1 MYQSATGAFAVP
13 LVLLTLLTVLVVAA
27 IFLPAFLRDSR
38 RKKIQQQPFPAA
50 WRHILKQRM
59 PYFRALPA
67 DLQLQLKKLIQVFVA
82 EKQFV
87 GCAGLEVTDEM
98 KVTIAAQACLLLLNK
113 PAHYYPKLKQILI
126 YPAAFI
132 VPTQESDAAGVISE
146 VTQIRQ
152 GESWQTGQIILSWMD
167 TLRSAALSNDGHNL
181 VIHEFAHQLDQLKG
195 HASGA
200 PQLSANQNYQQWSL
214 VLSEEFEQLQRQ
226 LAQGIPTLFDPYAA
240 TNPAEFFA
248 VISEV
253 FFEQPELFA
262 AKHSALYQQLRLF
275 YALDPLS
282 WAQTHPV
289 TTGRV

>member
-1 MYQSATGAFAVP
+1 MP
-13 LVLLTLLTVLVVAA
+13 LLLLTLLTLAVIAGV
-27 IFLPAFLRDSR
+27 FLPAMWRQYR
-38 RKKIQQQPFPAA
+38 REKIQQQPFPTA
-50 WRHILKQRM
+50 WRQILKQRM

-87 GCAGLEVTDEM
+87 GCADLVVTDEM

-126 YPAAFI
+126 YPAAFV
-132 VPTQESDAAGVISE
+132 VPTQQSDTAGVVSE
-146 VTQIRQ
+146 QTQVRL
-152 GESWQTGQIILSWMD
+152 GESWQTGQIVLSWVD
-167 TLRSAALSNDGHNL
+167 TLKSAAICNDGHNL

-195 HASGA
+195 QATGA
-200 PQLSANQNYQQWSL
+200 PLLSSTQAYQEWAL
-214 VLSEEFEQLQRQ
+214 VLSREFEQLQKQ
-226 LAQGIPTLFDPYAA
+226 LALGLPTLFDAYAA

-253 FFEQPELFA
+253 FFEQPDLFA
-262 AKHSALYQQLRLF
+262 AQHAALYQQLRSF

-282 WAQTHPV
+282 WVQTHPV
-289 TTGRV
+289 NALRT

>member
-1 MYQSATGAFAVP
+1 MP
-13 LVLLTLLTVLVVAA
+13 LLLLTLLTLVVLTA
-27 IFLPAFLRDSR
+27 IFLPPAWTAYR
-38 RKKIQQQPFPAA
+38 RKKIQQRPFPAA
-50 WRHILKQRM
+50 WRQILKHRM

-87 GCAGLEVTDEM
+87 GCADLVVTDEM

-126 YPAAFI
+126 YPAAFV
-132 VPTQESDAAGVISE
+132 VPTQQADNAGVVRE
-146 VTQIRQ
+146 MAQVRL
-152 GESWQTGQIILSWMD
+152 GESWQTGQIILSWVD
-167 TLRSAALSNDGHNL
+167 TLKSAAICNDGHNL

-195 HASGA
+195 QATGA
-200 PQLSANQNYQQWSL
+200 PLLNSTEAYQQWSK
-214 VLSEEFEQLQRQ
+214 VLSYEFEQLQKQ
-226 LAQGIPTLFDPYAA
+226 LALGMPTLFDAYAA

-253 FFEQPELFA
+253 FFERPDLFA
-262 AKHSALYQQLRLF
+262 AQHSALYQQLRSF

-282 WAQTHPV
+282 WAQTHPALLHQS
-289 TTGRV
+289 

>member
-1 MYQSATGAFAVP
+1 MP
-13 LVLLTLLTVLVVAA
+13 LLLLTLLTLVVLAA
-27 IFLPAFLRDSR
+27 IFLPPVWRQYR

-50 WRHILKQRM
+50 WRQILKHRM

-87 GCAGLEVTDEM
+87 GCADLVVTDEM

-126 YPAAFI
+126 YPAAFV
-132 VPTQESDAAGVISE
+132 VPTAQSDTAGVVSE
-146 VTQIRQ
+146 MAQVRL
-152 GESWQTGQIILSWMD
+152 GESWQTGQIILSWVD
-167 TLRSAALSNDGHNL
+167 TLKSAAICNDGHNL

-195 HASGA
+195 QATGA
-200 PQLSANQNYQQWSL
+200 PLLSSTQAYQEWSL
-214 VLSEEFEQLQRQ
+214 VLSHEFEQLQKQ
-226 LAQGIPTLFDPYAA
+226 LAQGLPTLFDSYAA

-253 FFEQPELFA
+253 FFEQPDLFA
-262 AKHSALYQQLRLF
+262 AQHGALYQQLRSF

-282 WAQTHPV
+282 WAQTHPALLHQS
-289 TTGRV
+289 

>member
-1 MYQSATGAFAVP
+1 MP
-13 LVLLTLLTVLVVAA
+13 LLLLTLLTLAVLAA
-27 IFLPAFLRDSR
+27 IFLPPVWRQYR
-38 RKKIQQQPFPAA
+38 RKKIQQQPFPAP
-50 WRHILKQRM
+50 WRQILKHRM

-87 GCAGLEVTDEM
+87 GCAGLIVTDEM

-126 YPAAFI
+126 YPAAFV
-132 VPTQESDAAGVISE
+132 VPTAQSDTAGVVSE
-146 VTQIRQ
+146 MAQVRL
-152 GESWQTGQIILSWMD
+152 GESWQTGQIILSWVD
-167 TLRSAALSNDGHNL
+167 TLQSAAICNDGHNL

-195 HASGA
+195 QATGA
-200 PQLSANQNYQQWSL
+200 PLLKSAEAYKEWSG
-214 VLSEEFEQLQRQ
+214 VLSREFEQLQKQ
-226 LAQGIPTLFDPYAA
+226 LSLGLPTLFDSYAA

-253 FFEQPELFA
+253 FFEQPDLFVA
-262 AKHSALYQQLRLF
+262 QHPALYQQLHSF

-289 TTGRV
+289 NALRT

>member
-1 MYQSATGAFAVP
+1 MP
-13 LVLLTLLTVLVVAA
+13 LLLLTLLTLVVLAA
-27 IFLPAFLRDSR
+27 IFLPPVWRQYR

-50 WRHILKQRM
+50 WRQILKHRM

-87 GCAGLEVTDEM
+87 GCADLVVTDEM

-126 YPAAFI
+126 YPAAFV
-132 VPTQESDAAGVISE
+132 VPTAQSDTAGVVSE
-146 VTQIRQ
+146 MAQVRL
-152 GESWQTGQIILSWMD
+152 GESWQTGQILLSWVD
-167 TLRSAALSNDGHNL
+167 TLKSAAICNDGHNL

-195 HASGA
+195 QATGA
-200 PQLSANQNYQQWSL
+200 PLLSSTQAYQEWSL
-214 VLSEEFEQLQRQ
+214 VLSHEFEQLQKQ
-226 LAQGIPTLFDPYAA
+226 LAQGLPTLFDSYAA

-253 FFEQPELFA
+253 FFEQPDLFA
-262 AKHSALYQQLRLF
+262 AQHPALYQQLRSF

-282 WAQTHPV
+282 WAQTHPALLHQS
-289 TTGRV
+289 

>member
-1 MYQSATGAFAVP
+1 MP
-13 LVLLTLLTVLVVAA
+13 LLLLTLLTLVVLAGV
-27 IFLPAFLRDSR
+27 FLPSYWRQYR
-38 RKKIQQQPFPAA
+38 RKKIQQQPFPTA
-50 WRHILKQRM
+50 WRQILKQRM

-87 GCAGLEVTDEM
+87 GCADLVVTDEM

-126 YPAAFI
+126 YPAAFV
-132 VPTQESDAAGVISE
+132 VPSQQPDAAGVVSE
-146 VTQIRQ
+146 QTQVRL
-152 GESWQTGQIILSWMD
+152 GESWQTGQIVLSWVD
-167 TLRSAALSNDGHNL
+167 TLKSAAICNDGHNL

-195 HASGA
+195 QATGA
-200 PQLSANQNYQQWSL
+200 PLLSSTQAYQEWSL
-214 VLSEEFEQLQRQ
+214 VLSREFELLQKQ
-226 LAQGIPTLFDPYAA
+226 LALGLPTLFDAYAA

-253 FFEQPELFA
+253 FFEQPDLFA
-262 AKHSALYQQLRLF
+262 AQHAALYQQLRSF

-282 WAQTHPV
+282 WVQTHPV
-289 TTGRV
+289 NALRT

>member
-1 MYQSATGAFAVP
+1 MP
-13 LVLLTLLTVLVVAA
+13 LVFLTILTLSVLAA
-27 IFLPAFLRDSR
+27 IFLPPVWRQYR
-38 RKKIQQQPFPAA
+38 RKKIQQRPFPSS
-50 WRHILKQRM
+50 WRQILKQRM

-67 DLQLQLKKLIQVFVA
+67 DLQLQLKKLILVFVA
-82 EKQFV
+82 EKQFI
-87 GCAGLEVTDEM
+87 GCAGLTVTDEM

-126 YPAAFI
+126 YPAAFV
-132 VPTQESDAAGVISE
+132 VPTQQADHAGIVSE
-146 VTQIRQ
+146 MAQIRL
-152 GESWQTGQIILSWMD
+152 GESWQTGQIILSWLD
-167 TLRSAALSNDGHNL
+167 TLKSAAICNDGHNL

-195 HASGA
+195 QATGA
-200 PQLSANQNYQQWSL
+200 PELNSAEAYKEWSL
-214 VLSEEFEQLQRQ
+214 VLSREYAQLQQQ
-226 LAQGIPTLFDPYAA
+226 LALGLPTLFDAYAA

-262 AKHSALYQQLRLF
+262 AQHPALYQQLRSF

-289 TTGRV
+289 PPLRS

>member
-1 MYQSATGAFAVP
+1 MP
-13 LVLLTLLTVLVVAA
+13 LLLLTLLTLVVLAA
-27 IFLPAFLRDSR
+27 IFLPPVWRQYR

-50 WRHILKQRM
+50 WRQILKHRM

-87 GCAGLEVTDEM
+87 GCADLVVTDEM

-126 YPAAFI
+126 YPAAFV
-132 VPTQESDAAGVISE
+132 VPTAQSDTAGVVSE
-146 VTQIRQ
+146 MAQVRL
-152 GESWQTGQIILSWMD
+152 GESWQTGQIILSWVD
-167 TLRSAALSNDGHNL
+167 TLKSAAICNDGHNL

-195 HASGA
+195 QATGA
-200 PQLSANQNYQQWSL
+200 PLLSSTQAYQEWSL
-214 VLSEEFEQLQRQ
+214 VLSHEFEQLQKQ
-226 LAQGIPTLFDPYAA
+226 LAQGLPTLFDSYAA

-253 FFEQPELFA
+253 FFEQPDLFA
-262 AKHSALYQQLRLF
+262 AQHSALYQQLRSF

-282 WAQTHPV
+282 WAQTHPALLHQS
-289 TTGRV
+289 

>member
-1 MYQSATGAFAVP
+1 MP
-13 LVLLTLLTVLVVAA
+13 LLFLALLTFVVLAA
-27 IFLPAFLRDSR
+27 VFFPPVWRAYR

-50 WRHILKQRM
+50 WRQILKHRM

-87 GCAGLEVTDEM
+87 GCADLVVTDEM
-98 KVTIAAQACLLLLNK
+98 RVTIAAQACLLLLNK
-113 PAHYYPKLKQILI
+113 PPHYYPKLKQILI
-126 YPAAFI
+126 YPAAFV
-132 VPTQESDAAGVISE
+132 VPTAQSDAAGVVSE
-146 VTQIRQ
+146 MAQVRL
-152 GESWQTGQIILSWMD
+152 GESWQTGQIILSWVD
-167 TLRSAALSNDGHNL
+167 TLKSAAICNDGHNL

-195 HASGA
+195 QATGA
-200 PQLSANQNYQQWSL
+200 PLLRSTEAYQQWAE
-214 VLSEEFEQLQRQ
+214 VLSYEFEQLQKQ
-226 LAQGIPTLFDPYAA
+226 LALGLPTLFDSYAA

-253 FFEQPELFA
+253 FFEQPDLFA
-262 AKHSALYQQLRLF
+262 AQHGALYQQLRSF

-289 TTGRV
+289 NALRT

>member
-1 MYQSATGAFAVP
+1 MP
-13 LVLLTLLTVLVVAA
+13 LLFLALLTLLVLATIV
-27 IFLPAFLRDSR
+27 LPPLWRGYR
-38 RKKIQQQPFPAA
+38 RKKIQQQPFPSA
-50 WRHILKQRM
+50 WRQILKQRM

-87 GCAGLEVTDEM
+87 GCAGLTVTDEM

-126 YPAAFI
+126 YPAAFV
-132 VPTQESDAAGVISE
+132 VPTQQSDGAGVVSE
-146 VTQIRQ
+146 TAQVRL
-152 GESWQTGQIILSWMD
+152 GESWQSGQIVLSWVD
-167 TLRSAALSNDGHNL
+167 TLKSAAICNDGHNL

-195 HASGA
+195 QATGA
-200 PQLSANQNYQQWSL
+200 PLLNSTEAYQQWAK
-214 VLSEEFEQLQRQ
+214 VLSHEFEQLQQQ
-226 LAQGIPTLFDPYAA
+226 LVLGLPTLFDPYAA

-253 FFEQPELFA
+253 FFEQPDLFA
-262 AKHSALYQQLRLF
+262 AQHGALYQQLRSF

-282 WAQTHPV
+282 WAQTHPALLHQS
-289 TTGRV
+289 

>member
-1 MYQSATGAFAVP
+1 MP
-13 LVLLTLLTVLVVAA
+13 LLLLTLLTLVVLAA
-27 IFLPAFLRDSR
+27 IFLPPVWKTYR

-50 WRHILKQRM
+50 WRQILKHRM

-87 GCAGLEVTDEM
+87 GCADLVVTDEM

-126 YPAAFI
+126 YPAAFV
-132 VPTQESDAAGVISE
+132 VPTAQSDTAGVVSE
-146 VTQIRQ
+146 MAQVRL
-152 GESWQTGQIILSWMD
+152 GESWQTGQIILSWVD
-167 TLRSAALSNDGHNL
+167 TLKSAAICNDGHNL

-195 HASGA
+195 QATGA
-200 PQLSANQNYQQWSL
+200 PLLNSTEAYQQWAK
-214 VLSEEFEQLQRQ
+214 VLSHEFEQLQKQ
-226 LAQGIPTLFDPYAA
+226 LALGLPTLFDSYAA

-253 FFEQPELFA
+253 FFEQPDLFA
-262 AKHSALYQQLRLF
+262 AQHGALYQQLRSF

-282 WAQTHPV
+282 WAQTHPANALR
-289 TTGRV
+289 T

>member
-1 MYQSATGAFAVP
+1 MP
-13 LVLLTLLTVLVVAA
+13 LLLLTLLTLVVLAA
-27 IFLPAFLRDSR
+27 VFLPPAWRRHR
-38 RKKIQQQPFPAA
+38 RKQIQQQPFPAA

-87 GCAGLEVTDEM
+87 GCAGLTVTDEM

-113 PAHYYPKLKQILI
+113 PAHYYPKLQQILI
-126 YPAAFI
+126 YPAAFV
-132 VPTQESDAAGVISE
+132 VPALQSDAAGVVSE
-146 VTQIRQ
+146 SAQTRL
-152 GESWQTGQIILSWMD
+152 GESWQTGQIVLSWVD
-167 TLRSAALSNDGHNL
+167 TLHSAAICNDGHNL

-195 HASGA
+195 QATGA
-200 PQLSANQNYQQWSL
+200 PLLRSTEAYQQWSQ
-214 VLSEEFEQLQRQ
+214 VLSREFEQLQRQ
-226 LAQGIPTLFDPYAA
+226 LAQGLPTLFDAYAA

-253 FFEQPELFA
+253 FFEQPDLFA
-262 AKHSALYQQLRLF
+262 AQHPALYQQLRSF

-282 WAQTHPV
+282 WVHTHPV
-289 TTGRV
+289 

>member
-1 MYQSATGAFAVP
+1 MP
-13 LVLLTLLTVLVVAA
+13 LLLLTLLTLVVLAA
-27 IFLPAFLRDSR
+27 VFLPPAWR
-38 RKKIQQQPFPAA
+38 RHRREKIQQQPFPAA

-87 GCAGLEVTDEM
+87 GCAGLTVTDEM

-113 PAHYYPKLKQILI
+113 PAHYYPKLQQILI
-126 YPAAFI
+126 YPAAFV
-132 VPTQESDAAGVISE
+132 VPAQQSDAAGVVSE
-146 VTQIRQ
+146 SAQLRL
-152 GESWQTGQIILSWMD
+152 GESWQTGQIVLSWVD
-167 TLRSAALSNDGHNL
+167 TLHSAAICNDGHNL

-195 HASGA
+195 QATGA
-200 PQLSANQNYQQWSL
+200 PLLRSTEAYQEWSQ
-214 VLSEEFEQLQRQ
+214 VLSREFEQLQRQ
-226 LAQGIPTLFDPYAA
+226 LAQGLPTLFDAYAA

-253 FFEQPELFA
+253 FFEQPDLFA
-262 AKHSALYQQLRLF
+262 AQHPALYQQLRSF

-282 WAQTHPV
+282 WVHTHPASHH
-289 TTGRV
+289 

>member
-1 MYQSATGAFAVP
+1 MP
-13 LVLLTLLTVLVVAA
+13 LVLLTALTLLVLTAV
-27 IFLPAFLRDSR
+27 FLPPVWKKYR
-38 RKKIQQQPFPAA
+38 RKKIQQQPFPAS
-50 WRHILKQRM
+50 WRQILKHRM

-87 GCAGLEVTDEM
+87 GCADLVVTDEM
-98 KVTIAAQACLLLLNK
+98 RVTIAAQACLLLLNK

-126 YPAAFI
+126 YPAAFV
-132 VPTQESDAAGVISE
+132 VPTVQADAAGVVSE
-146 VTQIRQ
+146 KAQVRL
-152 GESWQTGQIILSWMD
+152 GESWQTGQIVLSWVD
-167 TLRSAALSNDGHNL
+167 TIKSAAICNDGHNL

-195 HASGA
+195 QATGA
-200 PQLSANQNYQQWSL
+200 PLLRSTEAYQQWAK
-214 VLSEEFEQLQRQ
+214 VLSDEFEQLQKQ
-226 LAQGIPTLFDPYAA
+226 LALGVPTLFDPYAA

-262 AKHSALYQQLRLF
+262 AQHAALYQQLRSF

-289 TTGRV
+289 NALRT

>member
-1 MYQSATGAFAVP
+1 MP
-13 LVLLTLLTVLVVAA
+13 LLLLIMLTLIVLAA
-27 IFLPAFLRDSR
+27 IFLPPVWRQYR
-38 RKKIQQQPFPAA
+38 RKKIQQQPFPSA
-50 WRHILKQRM
+50 WRQILKHRM

-87 GCAGLEVTDEM
+87 GCAGLSVTDEM
-98 KVTIAAQACLLLLNK
+98 RVTIAAQACLLLLNK

-126 YPAAFI
+126 YPAAFV
-132 VPTQESDAAGVISE
+132 VPTQQADNAGVISE
-146 VTQIRQ
+146 MAQVRL
-152 GESWQTGQIILSWMD
+152 GESWQTGQIILSWVD
-167 TLRSAALSNDGHNL
+167 TLKSAAICNDGHNL

-195 HASGA
+195 QATGA
-200 PQLSANQNYQQWSL
+200 PQLSSAQAYKEWSL
-214 VLSEEFEQLQRQ
+214 VLSREYEQLQKQ
-226 LAQGIPTLFDPYAA
+226 LALGLPTLFDAYAA

-253 FFEQPELFA
+253 FFEQPDLFA
-262 AKHSALYQQLRLF
+262 AQHAALYQQLRSF

-289 TTGRV
+289 NALRA